1 MALIRWQPFR
11 EVESLQREMNRLFD
25 RLAMPEDGG
34 NTSLG
39 FDFMPAAELHES
51 SDKITVRMELPGI
64 ETKDLDVNVTA
75 EAIAISGERKSEIKR
90 EEQGMSRSEF
100 RYGKFQRI
108 IPLPSRIQ
116 NDKVQ
121 AEFKNGVLC
130 LTLPKAEDEK
140 NKVVKLNLGG
150 ESSQSTQSEQ
160 PTFNAA
166 SRVEEPIN
174 PS

>member
-34 NTSLG
+34 STSLG
-39 FDFMPAAELHES
+39 FNFIPAAELHEAP
-51 SDKITVRMELPGI
+51 DQVTLRMELPGI
-64 ETKDLDVNVTA
+64 EAKDLDVNVTA
-75 EAIAISGERKSEIKR
+75 EAVAISGERKSEIKS

-140 NKVVKLNLGG
+140 NKVVKLNLNGQNNQG
-150 ESSQSTQSEQ
+150 QQTL
-160 PTFNAA
+160 NAA
-166 SRVEEPIN
+166 SGEQQPIN